1 MIALDPCCVASQLAG
16 LVCEAVLSKTRSLIL
31 VNILAMWDDIIHV
44 GIASGLVVESQEF
57 VYDILMFPCAVDC
70 RLDISFN
77 VLE

>member
-1 MIALDPCCVASQLAG
+1 ML
-16 LVCEAVLSKTRSLIL
+16 
-31 VNILAMWDDIIHV
+31 V
-44 GIASGLVVESQEF
+44 GIASGLVVESPEF